1 MFIAQV
7 KATLKIGIKMN
18 EKTKNFYFI
27 NPWVDFTFIGGV
39 SIIVFLLMMII
50 LPSEET
56 AMIFTLAGF
65 LTWICNNPHFAATT
79 YRLYKSKE
87 NRKQFPFTTY
97 VVPFIVLGGIFASI
111 AYPKTIA
118 PFFVKFFFIWSPF
131 HFCGQS
137 FGISM
142 VYARRAGFKMGNF
155 ERQSLKTFIYA
166 SFVGIIFHVDS
177 YIKSATHYNI
187 EYLALNVP
195 AWFFHISL
203 VVTAISGACLV
214 YSIRKHKK
222 ENNQPLPKIVYL
234 PALTHIFWFV
244 GGEFHAGFNIL
255 VPFFHSAQYLFIA
268 WAMQTKDVAEFAKL
282 KHEVPDKMFV
292 LLKTIPW
299 FIFNCI
305 VGAAMFEL
313 LPHLFPAASTDPMI
327 TMGIVI
333 VGVQIH
339 HFFVDG
345 VIWKLKS
352 QHKTSPLLVNMSE
365 YIENPNK
372 SVEVLV

>member
-1 MFIAQV
+1 MQA
-7 KATLKIGIKMN
+7 
-18 EKTKNFYFI
+18 ETKNFYFV
-27 NPWVDFTFIGGV
+27 NPLVDFIFIGGV
-39 SIIVFLLMMII
+39 SIIVYLLLLLTVPSDSTTAII
-50 LPSEET
+50 
-56 AMIFTLAGF
+56 AIAAV

-79 YRLYKSKE
+79 YRLYKTKE
-87 NRKQFPFTTY
+87 NRQQFPFTTY
-97 VVPFIVLGGIFASI
+97 VVPFVVLAGIFASI

-166 SFVGIIFHVDS
+166 SFVGVIFHVDS
-177 YIKSATHYNI
+177 FIKSEKHYNI

-195 AWFFHISL
+195 SWFYYVSL
-203 VVTAISGACLV
+203 VVTFISGLCLA
-214 YSIRKHKK
+214 YSIIKQKK
-222 ENNQPLPKIVYL
+222 EQGKTLPKIVYL

-244 GGEFHAGFNIL
+244 GGEHHAGFNVL

-268 WAMQTKDVAEFAKL
+268 WAMQTKDVAEKAKAAGQL
-282 KHEVPDKMFV
+282 PDRKFV
-292 LLKTIPW
+292 TLKTIPW
-299 FIFNCI
+299 FVFNCA
-305 VGAAMFEL
+305 VGAAMFEG
-313 LPHLFPAASTDPMI
+313 LPYLFPAASADPMI

-352 QHKTSPLLVNMSE
+352 QHTTSPLLVNMSD
-365 YIENPNK
+365 YIEVGPPRR
-372 SVEVLV
+372 VEALS